1 MNKKKKKAIDQL
13 YAAAVGTTT
22 EKPIESLGELS
33 KALSAAPDRVTQRR
47 LVKDFVSRHKELHS
61 LLASDPDFAINEAEL
76 ALLELALG
84 AETVTEEVVTDSR
97 GRKTTRKRVTR
108 GAPDLGALMRWLT
121 TKDPE
126 NWAPNPQAEPE
137 LEDTE
142 ELEEDIYGDTSKK
155 P

>member
-1 MNKKKKKAIDQL
+1 MNDKKRNAIDRL
-13 YAAAVGTTT
+13 YEAAM
-22 EKPIESLGELS
+22 ESKQDKPIESLGELS
-33 KALSAAPDRVTQRR
+33 KALSIETDKATQKRM
-47 LVKDFVSRHKELHS
+47 VKDFVLSHKELHK
-61 LLASDPDFAINEAEL
+61 LLAGDPDFAVNEAEL

-84 AETVTEEVVTDSR
+84 AEVVTEEVVTDSR

-108 GAPDLGALMRWLT
+108 GAPNLGALMRWLQ

-142 ELEEDIYGDTSKK
+142 ELEEDIYGKKKK